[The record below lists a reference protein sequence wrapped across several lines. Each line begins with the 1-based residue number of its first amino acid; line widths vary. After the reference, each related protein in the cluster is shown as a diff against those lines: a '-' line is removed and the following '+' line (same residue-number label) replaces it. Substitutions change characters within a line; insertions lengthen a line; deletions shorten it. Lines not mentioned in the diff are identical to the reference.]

1 MSETYT
7 IADVQ
12 KHKTEADG
20 IWLIVENNVY
30 DITSTSISCAPRP
43 SHPDLT

>member
-20 IWLIVENNVY
+20 MWLIVENNVY
-30 DITSTSISCAPRP
+30 DITSM
-43 SHPDLT
+43 